1 MAIYH
6 FSMKPVSRAKGR
18 SAVASMAYRAGEK
31 LTNERDGIT
40 HDYTAKQGIEH
51 AEIVLPEGV
60 NADWARDRSDLWNAA
75 EFAEKRK
82 DARVAREFEVALPHE
97 LSAEQ
102 RLEAARE
109 MAQELADRYGAAVDF
124 AIHAPHDASD
134 VRNHHAHVMMTT
146 RQVTEDG
153 LGDKTYLERE
163 NKWLLAH
170 DLPTTDM
177 QLRDLR
183 QRWEGIANE
192 RLAMAGLDI
201 RIDHRSHMERG
212 LEIAPTEHMGVH
224 ATQMERRGLDVSRAR
239 LDEEAARRNAELIRE
254 KPEQV
259 LTLITGEKSVFDRH
273 DVARAL
279 HRYINDDPQEF
290 RNAFAKVMASP
301 ALVELQAERI
311 DPATGEIALARYSTR
326 EMVEIES
333 GMIESAQRMHEA
345 HGHGVDRRH
354 VERAIAAQDA
364 AIQRSSG
371 DMTAGLS
378 AEQRGAI
385 EHITGPERIAA
396 VVGYA
401 GAGKSTMLAAAR
413 EAWEA
418 EGYQVHGAALSGKA
432 AEGLEESSGIQSR
445 TLASWSRSWNNPH
458 SGDRYALG
466 RGDVFVIDEAGMVG
480 SRQLARF
487 VGEAEARGAKIVL
500 VGDHE
505 QLQAIGAG
513 APFRAITEE
522 IGHAELS
529 EIRRQRVDW
538 QREASVDFA
547 THRTAEGLA
556 AYRDHG
562 NISFAETGEDARG
575 QIVRDYLADRD
586 ERPDGTRV
594 AMAHRRADVRA
605 INDAI
610 RAELQDRSRGLS
622 EGEQARGALGEGL
635 TFQTNDGSREF
646 APGDRIVF
654 LENNGDLGVKNGM
667 LGTVEAVEPGRIVAT
682 LDRGDSISVPMGDY
696 QAIDHG
702 YATTIHKN
710 QGATVDRAY
719 VMASGTMD
727 RHLTYVAMTRHRD
740 GVQLY
745 AAQDEFTNAGR
756 LVEHG
761 AAPFEHDP
769 QKSGSYFVTL
779 ENDKGE
785 RRTLWGVDLERA
797 MKEAAPEIGEKI
809 GLQHEGST
817 PVTLPDGTQTHRNAW
832 KVQDAGELAYSQLE
846 RRLSRS
852 GVKETTLDYTRDF
865 AERRGIA
872 EQMGIRSEIEI
883 PAERAAGLRAEREST
898 AGDPAGD
905 RQQQAEGREGETEGY
920 RRISWSEVMGPTGAG
935 AGGPQEGRETQG
947 LEPAEAGRPAPLVP
961 AITRHDISI
970 EDVAREKALPT
981 FDAQWKA
988 AESMIRGAFHDPG
1001 EVAGRL
1007 RSGIIDQNGDGKVM
1021 AKAIAAQPE
1030 RFGDVRGKSGLF
1042 GDNKERKQALS
1053 YVGAVAR
1060 HVESAAATWQRR
1072 LDEERASEQWQREKR
1087 DVVEVPGLTA
1097 RSAEIIAQVEKV
1109 PMAERNG
1116 WIDQIRSTPEGAV
1129 ALEEARKIGKALEA
1143 RFGRSDPRDFGPQLE
1158 RNPELAKKAEQIK
1171 DIARVVERTRM
1182 AELSRDHALKQQL
1195 TRSQGLGLSR

>member
-1 MAIYH
+1 
-6 FSMKPVSRAKGR
+6 V
-18 SAVASMAYRAGEK
+18 
-31 LTNERDGIT
+31 
-40 HDYTAKQGIEH
+40 EH

-82 DARVAREFEVALPHE
+82 DARVAREFEIALPHE

-102 RLEAARE
+102 RLEARGRSRRSWPTATARPWTSPFT
-109 MAQELADRYGAAVDF
+109 AARCERR
-124 AIHAPHDASD
+124 SQ
-134 VRNHHAHVMMTT
+134 HHAHILMTT
-146 RQVTEDG
+146 RRSTENG

-163 NKWLLAH
+163 NKWLLAN

-177 QLRDLR
+177 QLRDIR

-239 LDEEAARRNAELIRE
+239 LDEDAAKRNADLIRE

-290 RNAFAKVMASP
+290 QSAFAKVMASP
-301 ALVELQAERI
+301 ALVELQAERA
-311 DPATGEIALARYSTR
+311 DPATGEIELARYSTR

-333 GMIESAQRMHEA
+333 GMVASAERMHQA
-345 HGHGVDRRH
+345 RNHGVDRRH
-354 VERAIAAQDA
+354 VERAIERQDA
-364 AIQRSSG
+364 AIQRSAG
-371 DMTAGLS
+371 DASARLS
-378 AEQRGAI
+378 DEQRRAI

-396 VVGYA
+396 VVGFA

-445 TLASWSRSWNNPH
+445 TLASWSRGWENPH

-556 AYRDHG
+556 AYRDRG
-562 NISFAETGEDARG
+562 NISFAESGEDARG

-610 RAELQDRSRGLS
+610 RAELQDR
-622 EGEQARGALGEGL
+622 
-635 TFQTNDGSREF
+635 
-646 APGDRIVF
+646 
-654 LENNGDLGVKNGM
+654 
-667 LGTVEAVEPGRIVAT
+667 
-682 LDRGDSISVPMGDY
+682 
-696 QAIDHG
+696 
-702 YATTIHKN
+702 
-710 QGATVDRAY
+710 
-719 VMASGTMD
+719 
-727 RHLTYVAMTRHRD
+727 
-740 GVQLY
+740 
-745 AAQDEFTNAGR
+745 
-756 LVEHG
+756 
-761 AAPFEHDP
+761 
-769 QKSGSYFVTL
+769 
-779 ENDKGE
+779 
-785 RRTLWGVDLERA
+785 
-797 MKEAAPEIGEKI
+797 
-809 GLQHEGST
+809 
-817 PVTLPDGTQTHRNAW
+817 
-832 KVQDAGELAYSQLE
+832 GELA
-846 RRLSRS
+846 RVNVPTPWAR
-852 GVKETTLDYTRDF
+852 T
-865 AERRGIA
+865 
-872 EQMGIRSEIEI
+872 
-883 PAERAAGLRAEREST
+883 ST
-898 AGDPAGD
+898 MARP
-905 RQQQAEGREGETEGY
+905 
-920 RRISWSEVMGPTGAG
+920 GA
-935 AGGPQEGRETQG
+935 
-947 LEPAEAGRPAPLVP
+947 
-961 AITRHDISI
+961 D
-970 EDVAREKALPT
+970 LP
-981 FDAQWKA
+981 
-988 AESMIRGAFHDPG
+988 
-1001 EVAGRL
+1001 
-1007 RSGIIDQNGDGKVM
+1007 DQ
-1021 AKAIAAQPE
+1021 
-1030 RFGDVRGKSGLF
+1030 
-1042 GDNKERKQALS
+1042 
-1053 YVGAVAR
+1053 
-1060 HVESAAATWQRR
+1060 
-1072 LDEERASEQWQREKR
+1072 
-1087 DVVEVPGLTA
+1087 
-1097 RSAEIIAQVEKV
+1097 
-1109 PMAERNG
+1109 
-1116 WIDQIRSTPEGAV
+1116 
-1129 ALEEARKIGKALEA
+1129 
-1143 RFGRSDPRDFGPQLE
+1143 
-1158 RNPELAKKAEQIK
+1158 
-1171 DIARVVERTRM
+1171 
-1182 AELSRDHALKQQL
+1182 
-1195 TRSQGLGLSR
+1195 